1 LTVVHEDDPDHFN
14 VVQTLATQKSAR
26 TMALDP
32 MTHKIFLSA
41 AEFGTAPAPTAEQ
54 PKPRPPMVAD
64 SFTIIVAG
72 R

>member
-1 LTVVHEDDPDHFN
+1 
-14 VVQTLATQKSAR
+14 
-26 TMALDP
+26 MALDP

-54 PKPRPPMVAD
+54 PKPRPPMAAD
-64 SFTIIVAG
+64 SFTIIVVG